1 MLSILTRGQCA
12 QCRVCCSFESYDLF
26 DTPLVTDEI
35 LRRALEVRPETRF
48 SDVSGRRL
56 FVMEKQ
62 HGSDIH
68 FCPMLDHERGCLLGN
83 GKPFECRIFPLRLAE
98 LDGRMV
104 IAVSPICPAAAAMP
118 LKTLIEEVKR
128 LSAAIFAEGRREP
141 QIVRSIEPG
150 CPILA
155 VGEKMEKVC
164 KENEKKNE

>member
-1 MLSILTRGQCA
+1 MLSILTREQCA

-35 LRRALEVRPETRF
+35 LRRALEVRPETKV

-56 FVMEKQ
+56 FVMERQ
-62 HGSDIH
+62 QGSDIH
-68 FCPMLDHERGCLLGN
+68 FCPMLDHERGCLLGD

-98 LDGRMV
+98 FEGRMV

-118 LKTLIEEVKR
+118 LEKLIEEVKR

-141 QIVRSIEPG
+141 QIVRGIEPG

-155 VGEKMEKVC
+155 VGERMGKVC
-164 KENEKKNE
+164 KESKNE